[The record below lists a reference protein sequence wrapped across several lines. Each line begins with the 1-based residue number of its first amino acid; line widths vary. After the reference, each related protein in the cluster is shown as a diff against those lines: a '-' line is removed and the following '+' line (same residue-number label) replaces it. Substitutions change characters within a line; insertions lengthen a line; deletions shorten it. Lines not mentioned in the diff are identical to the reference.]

1 MSLHIEAKPGDIAET
16 VLISGD
22 PKRAR
27 HIAETMLTDS
37 SCFNEVRNMHGFTG
51 SFEGKKISVMGTGMG
66 MPSTAIYL
74 HELMVDYQVK
84 KVIRMGTC
92 GCIQP
97 GLELG
102 HVIMAMG
109 ASTDS
114 NINRSAF
121 NGFDFAPLADYA
133 LLESAR
139 NAAREMGAETTVGNV
154 FSTDLFYHPDDPK
167 RYQVWMDHNILC
179 VEMETAILYTMA
191 SRFGVSALSLL
202 TVSDNI
208 LTKAS
213 TSTLDRESAFT
224 DMVQIALKIA

>member
-37 SCFNEVRNMHGFTG
+37 SCFNEVRNMNGFTG

-213 TSTLDRESAFT
+213 ASTLDRESAFT